1 MTEQHFTHIL
11 DERKRQHDS
20 DIENLRRQ
28 ITSLEKLVDAKFM
41 AQSEAVL
48 TATVAM
54 NARFES
60 VNEFRAA
67 LSDQSRTFVTR
78 QELSDI
84 ERRINKVENRLSEM
98 DGRVV
103 GWSAGIGLVVLIISI
118 TTQFINIGG

>member
-1 MTEQHFTHIL
+1 M
-11 DERKRQHDS
+11 S
-20 DIENLRRQ
+20 
-28 ITSLEKLVDAKFM
+28 
-41 AQSEAVL
+41 
-48 TATVAM
+48 
-54 NARFES
+54 
-60 VNEFRAA
+60 EFRAA